1 MSASSKTRAKEVQV
15 GVEVEDESKPRK
27 LLQAILATHIGDS
40 TLGVA
45 HQMFNITQRYNM
57 LVIGPYDD
65 LHMYFTNTK
74 SALTA
79 IQQAYEMAE
88 RGGLDETYPES

>member
-1 MSASSKTRAKEVQV
+1 MLGQMSESSKTRAKEVQAGV
-15 GVEVEDESKPRK
+15 GAVNEFEPRK

-57 LVIGPYDD
+57 LVMGPYDNSS
-65 LHMYFTNTK
+65 M
-74 SALTA
+74 
-79 IQQAYEMAE
+79 
-88 RGGLDETYPES
+88 